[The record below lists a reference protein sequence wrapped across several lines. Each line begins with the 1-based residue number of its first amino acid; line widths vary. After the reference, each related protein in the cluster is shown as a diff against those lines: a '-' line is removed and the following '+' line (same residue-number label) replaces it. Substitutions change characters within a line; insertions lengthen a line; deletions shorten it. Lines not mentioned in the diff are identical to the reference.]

1 MIDTEVKHNAVREGI
16 KLGLVI
22 ATSIWIWIAVVDAL
36 AGEPFR
42 SFAVLGGIAQF
53 TVLHYVL
60 NLGYGIVI
68 VAGVHTATREPSLV
82 GVVGFVFVVVEFAF
96 VLATILLSHVGLGAL
111 AWLRVFGGSLIGAA
125 IAIMIVARGHPLLA
139 TWRQAETGDGD
150 V

>member
-1 MIDTEVKHNAVREGI
+1 VKHNAVREGI

-42 SFAVLGGIAQF
+42 TFTVLGGIAQF

-60 NLGYGIVI
+60 NLAYGVVI
-68 VAGVHTATREPSLV
+68 VAAVHSAAREPSLI
-82 GVVGFVFVVVEFAF
+82 GVLGFVFVVFEFAF
-96 VLATILLSHVGLGAL
+96 VMVTLLLSHLGLGDL
-111 AWLRVFGGSLIGAA
+111 AWVRIFGGSLIGAA

-139 TWRQAETGDGD
+139 TLRQVETEDED
-150 V
+150 A

>member
-1 MIDTEVKHNAVREGI
+1 VKHNAVREGI

-42 SFAVLGGIAQF
+42 TFTVLGGIAQF

-60 NLGYGIVI
+60 NLAYGVVI
-68 VAGVHTATREPSLV
+68 VAAVHSAAREPSLI
-82 GVVGFVFVVVEFAF
+82 GVLGFVFVVFEFAF
-96 VLATILLSHVGLGAL
+96 VMVTLLLSHLGLGHL
-111 AWLRVFGGSLIGAA
+111 AWVRIFGGSLIGAA

-139 TWRQAETGDGD
+139 TLRQAESDD
-150 V
+150 PNV